1 MFMVAL
7 RIFVIVMT
15 ILIVLRLL
23 RRLYE
28 ARRLHV
34 PPAATP
40 QGIRETTVKD
50 PVCGM
55 YLDPRLAIR
64 LEHNNGVF
72 FFCSDSCRQ
81 KFDLSGHR
89 TAN

>member
-1 MFMVAL
+1 MFMLVL

-15 ILIVLRLL
+15 ILIVFRVL

-34 PPAATP
+34 PPAGTP
-40 QGIRETTVKD
+40 QGIHETTVKD

-64 LEHNNGVF
+64 LQHNNGVF

-81 KFDLSGHR
+81 KFDLSGRR